1 MMRSALWKL
10 VGILATLT
18 ASARATTPVAADG
31 NWPAFRGPESR
42 GIADDHPR
50 LPSRWSDKENVL
62 WKVELDGRG
71 WSSPIVWGR
80 RVVVTSAITGTPLE
94 DPRKGLYFG
103 GNREEPPETEVR
115 WVVTCLDVDTGL
127 TLWETQVASGPPPGP
142 VHLKNSFAS
151 ETPTTDG
158 ERIYA
163 AFGNVGIFCLNMQ
176 GQRVWEH
183 RRLPRPMRSGWGP
196 AASPVL
202 HRGRLYVVNDNEQD
216 SHLAALDAATGAE
229 LWRVPREEKSNW
241 STPFIWK
248 NGLRTELVV
257 PGSGRTRCYD
267 LDGRLLYEFG
277 GGSDITIA
285 TPYAAHGLLF
295 VSSGYLLDR
304 SRPIWAVR
312 PGGSGDVTLA
322 DGETANQAI
331 AWRRDDAAPY
341 NPTTLVYGDELHVI
355 ADRGLAACYDAHT
368 GRQHYRKQRLPE
380 GRAFTASPWA
390 YNGLVFCVNEYGE
403 TFVLRAGP
411 RFELLQRNLLAED
424 DMVMATPAIAGD
436 RLLIR
441 TDRRL
446 YCLQDLGAEPAE

>member
-1 MMRSALWKL
+1 MRAASWKM
-10 VGILATLT
+10 VGTLATLMALAGGT
-18 ASARATTPVAADG
+18 AGVAADG
-31 NWPAFRGPESR
+31 NWPAFRGRDSR

-50 LPSRWSDKENVL
+50 LPSRWSDTQNVL

-115 WVVTCLDVDTGL
+115 WVVTCLDLDTGL

-158 ERIYA
+158 ARIYA
-163 AFGNVGIFCLNMQ
+163 AFGNVGIFCLDMH

-183 RRLPRPMRSGWGP
+183 SRLPRPMRLGWGP

-248 NGLRTELVV
+248 NGQRTELVV

-304 SRPIWAVR
+304 SRPIWAVQ

-322 DGETANQAI
+322 DGETANQTI
-331 AWRRDDAAPY
+331 AWSRDDAAPY

-355 ADRGLAACYDAHT
+355 ADRGLAACYDART

-411 RFELLQRNLLAED
+411 GFELLQRNLLAED

-446 YCLQDLGAEPAE
+446 YCLQELGAEPGK